1 MSSYALQKDHSLRTI
16 VPIVLLLHV
25 LLIVWILQFSTDIEK
40 PVVPKR
46 LTVTSVKLAPKA
58 VPQKPAAP
66 APPVVQKVEE
76 PVFVPEPVEVKP
88 APKPEPK
95 PQPKPKAEPKPEP
108 KAPPKVEA
116 KPKPTPKKPAP
127 QPKKVAKAAPKKP
140 PAPAKPK
147 EPVAQAK
154 APSPVDEKKKNLL
167 NQARE
172 TIGKI
177 NLKND
182 KTVATAPLNTQL
194 PQRIESLSIDQ
205 LNIETTP
212 SMGAHEVAYRDELA
226 GRLKLLLKLPEY
238 GTVKL
243 KLTINRKGKVMK
255 VQILNSESVKNQKLI
270 EKTLPELSLPPF
282 GSQFAGM
289 EQFTFTITMSNYD

>member
-16 VPIVLLLHV
+16 VPVVLLLHV

-46 LTVTSVKLAPKA
+46 LTVTSVKLAPKTA
-58 VPQKPAAP
+58 PQKPAAP
-66 APPVVQKVEE
+66 ASPVVQKVEE

-88 APKPEPK
+88 TPKPEPK
-95 PQPKPKAEPKPEP
+95 PQPKPQPKPET
-108 KAPPKVEA
+108 KAPPKVEP
-116 KPKPTPKKPAP
+116 KPKATPKKPAP
-127 QPKKVAKAAPKKP
+127 PPKKVVKAEPKKA

-147 EPVAQAK
+147 EPAPQAK

-182 KTVATAPLNTQL
+182 KTVATAPLNTHL

-205 LNIETTP
+205 LNIETTS

-243 KLTINRKGKVMK
+243 KLTINRKGQVMK

-270 EKTLPELSLPPF
+270 EKTLPGLTLPPF